1 MLPLVTDANWP
12 SEIED
17 MRAGFAGRLNV
28 YRIMAHHP
36 RLLRSWQDF
45 RNHVVIDTRLG
56 AELSEVVILRSGL
69 NLGSA
74 YEWAHH
80 VHRSRKLGMS
90 DARILAVSGDGQGLD
105 AQDALLIR
113 ATDQLFAHKR
123 LLPKTQTALVAALG
137 KEAMLDLMATVAHY
151 SMLGFMLNSFDV
163 DIDADVSA
171 QSPLA
176 PHAPFTPVSDDL
188 P

>member
-1 MLPLVTDANWP
+1 MLPLVTDKTWP
-12 SEIED
+12 DEID
-17 MRAGFAGRLNV
+17 DLRGGFTGRLNV

-36 RLLRSWQDF
+36 RLLRAWQAF
-45 RNHVVIDTRLG
+45 RNHVVIDTSLG

-69 NLGSA
+69 NLGSP

-80 VHRSRKLGMS
+80 VHRARKLGMS
-90 DARILAVSGDGQGLD
+90 DARILAVSGDGRDLD

-123 LLPKTQTALVAALG
+123 LLPKTQAALVAALG
-137 KEAMLDLMATVAHY
+137 KQAMLDLMATVAHY
-151 SMLGFMLNSFDV
+151 TMLGFMLNSFDV
-163 DIDADVSA
+163 NIDADVAA
-171 QSPLA
+171 QSPL
-176 PHAPFTPVSDDL
+176 PPLAPFIPVTDDL

>member
-1 MLPLVTDANWP
+1 MLPLITDANWP
-12 SEIED
+12 VEIED

-36 RLLRSWQDF
+36 DLLRAWQKF
-45 RNHVVIDTRLG
+45 RNHVVINTTLG

-80 VHRSRKLGMS
+80 VYRSRKLGMS
-90 DARILAVSGDGQGLD
+90 DARILAISGNGQDLT

-123 LLPKTQTALVAALG
+123 LLPKTQAALVENFGTA
-137 KEAMLDLMATVAHY
+137 AMLDLMATVAHY
-151 SMLGFMLNSFDV
+151 AMLGFMLNSFDV
-163 DIDADVSA
+163 EIDTDVAA
-171 QSPLA
+171 QMPLA
-176 PHAPFTPVSDDL
+176 PHAPFTPLTDDL
-188 P
+188 A